1 MVSIN
6 EVKHVQIGND
16 LDNASVALIRL
27 PHEET
32 ADYSITSSDIDNT
45 LYLQPGRRLLLL
57 Q

>member
-6 EVKHVQIGND
+6 EVKQVQIDTD
-16 LDNASVALIRL
+16 LDNASIAKIL
-27 PHEET
+27 PPREET